1 MKPFFL
7 KLKHH
12 FIETKK
18 TIAPFKWS
26 IIFYLI
32 FVGIFIADYFDPPAK
47 DDPIFIYE
55 YSKGAWNYI
64 NQETYLES
72 YKMFLANLILIFF
85 LGTSNIKNHPWIA
98 RGILLLPLIL
108 LGMGMIKII
117 LTELN

>member
-1 MKPFFL
+1 MEPFFL

-55 YSKGAWNYI
+55 YAKGAWNYI

-72 YKMFLANLILIFF
+72 
-85 LGTSNIKNHPWIA
+85 
-98 RGILLLPLIL
+98 
-108 LGMGMIKII
+108 
-117 LTELN
+117 